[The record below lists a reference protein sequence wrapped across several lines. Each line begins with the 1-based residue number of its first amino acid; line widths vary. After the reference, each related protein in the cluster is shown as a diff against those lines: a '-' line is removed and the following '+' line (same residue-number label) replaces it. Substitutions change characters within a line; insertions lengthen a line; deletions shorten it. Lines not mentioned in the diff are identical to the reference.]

1 MKINQIW
8 KVFIIGGDTLFKLN
22 TKKNIFL
29 SAFICVLFISLII
42 VTSIKIRGNL
52 VSQTTS
58 PTTSSKEET
67 TMKEAISIAYTKVK
81 ELSPDAKLAKIISTD
96 ARVEPSAESGANGT
110 RAVWNV
116 TFTDT
121 KSNAEYNIF
130 VSCGKAEVL
139 EDKNKVVRKA
149 ISDSDIKIDSTDAI
163 KIAKEQKE
171 LKPGIPNKDF
181 AIGYHFNIYYAPLN
195 GAASDK
201 LIMQVIGIS
210 PNGNFAHVNID
221 ASNGNII
228 DSSEKTYDE
237 NGKAIW
243 TPF

>member
-1 MKINQIW
+1 M
-8 KVFIIGGDTLFKLN
+8 FKFN

-29 SAFICVLFISLII
+29 SAFICILFIFLI
-42 VTSIKIRGNL
+42 VVASIKIHTNL
-52 VSQTTS
+52 SSQTTS
-58 PTTSSKEET
+58 PISSPKEET

-81 ELSPDAKLAKIISTD
+81 DLDPDAKLAKIISTD
-96 ARVEPSAESGANGT
+96 ARVEPSEESGSNGT
-110 RAVWNV
+110 RPVWNV

-130 VSCGKAEVL
+130 VSCGKAEIF

-181 AIGYHFNIYYAPLN
+181 AIGYHFNIYYASLN